1 MTKQEIR
8 NCYTGVVIF
17 ACEADT
23 LKEALEKAVKDGVH
37 LSYADLSGKD
47 LSNVDLSNADLIFA
61 NLSNANLTGA
71 NLTGADLRGAKLP
84 GTNLSNVNLSSAD
97 LTGVNF
103 SNANFDNVDLHDA
116 YLRDG
121 ANRIYLGKTKEES
134 LKKLKEIQDQ
144 KYGESMNTR
153 ALIREE
159 KTIKKIKN

>member
-61 NLSNANLTGA
+61 NLSN
-71 NLTGADLRGAKLP
+71 
-84 GTNLSNVNLSSAD
+84 TNLSNTNLSGAD

-103 SNANFDNVDLHDA
+103 SNANFDNVDLRDA

-121 ANRIYLGKTKEES
+121 ANKIYLGKTKEEA
-134 LKKLKEIQDQ
+134 LNKLKEIQ
-144 KYGESMNTR
+144 S
-153 ALIREE
+153 
-159 KTIKKIKN
+159 KKKVKV